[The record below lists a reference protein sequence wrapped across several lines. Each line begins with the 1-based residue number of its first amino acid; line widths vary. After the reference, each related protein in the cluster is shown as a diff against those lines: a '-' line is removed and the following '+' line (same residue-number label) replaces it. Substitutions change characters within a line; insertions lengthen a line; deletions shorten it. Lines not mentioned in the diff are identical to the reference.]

1 MRLRAAVLAALCTA
15 TLAAAREKPAISFKP
30 TASGEEERPVAT
42 EVVVGPQGSDY
53 AFRVEFDKLPWGED
67 CKTRCAN
74 ATVFL
79 DTDNNKSTGL
89 QLSEKGAAETGA
101 DLAVTIQGA
110 REYKEGSA
118 DVLLRVRVRQFS
130 DSTTSV
136 DDGETMSELDHR
148 RDPERL
154 HVEGTTV
161 YVLIDATNGTLPS
174 GSKMRVIYHP
184 PDAKA
189 LVGNAKGLLAT
200 GVGKVEIFK
209 QGKRSK

>member
-1 MRLRAAVLAALCTA
+1 MRLRAVVFATCLAAS
-15 TLAAAREKPAISFKP
+15 LAAAREKPAISFKP
-30 TASGEEERPVAT
+30 ITTGDEERPVAT

-53 AFRVEFDKLPWGED
+53 AFRIEFDKLPWGEA

-74 ATVFL
+74 ATIFL
-79 DTDNNKSTGL
+79 DTDSNKATGL
-89 QLSEKGAAETGA
+89 QLKEKGAAETGA

-130 DSTTSV
+130 DSTTSI

-154 HVEGTTV
+154 HVDGTTV

-184 PDAKA
+184 ADTKP
-189 LVGNAKGLLAT
+189 LVGTARGLLAT
-200 GVGKVEIFK
+200 GGKIEIFK